1 MLRLPAQAAA
11 LRRAAADAHLICY
24 HPPIPNSV
32 LLQMQGKS
40 LILICAPFKGIAGGN
55 LGGCTASTRVH
66 IAENMEQAAIMPDSE
81 VVLSK
86 GAHPHSVHAS
96 TCSVHIV
103 HNVQRSMFVMHQT
116 SGQVKSWV
124 SGLRVHSMLCLT
136 GASLRRRQG

>member
-1 MLRLPAQAAA
+1 MSSCGRPPHLLSPANSQF
-11 LRRAAADAHLICY
+11 RASANARKIINAD
-24 HPPIPNSV
+24 
-32 LLQMQGKS
+32 
-40 LILICAPFKGIAGGN
+40 CAPFKGIAGGN

-81 VVLSK
+81 VMLSK

-136 GASLRRRQG
+136 GARLEIRQR